1 MSPSPSYENL
11 PVTGISRLGVGA
23 TTDTGTG
30 LLLTI
35 DVGGSNTTGIG
46 STLFEVKE
54 FKVARSGY
62 GFKKGDKFKP
72 VGLVTDKSLSSPL
85 SEVEFTVNEVFTDSF
100 CSWNVGE
107 FDYIDDIANLQ
118 DGTRTVFPLNF
129 NDELVSFESKSGSSL
144 DMQSLLLI
152 FVNGVLQNPGESYI
166 FEGGTRFQFTEAPD
180 PEDDVAIFFYKGTNN
195 VDVTFVDVKESVKAG
210 DELQILRS
218 NTGATEEQNVRTI
231 SGITTADT
239 VETELYYAQGIDD
252 VNPKPV
258 RWIKQ
263 KSDKFVNGELITK
276 VRPLIEP
283 LVFPDARI
291 IKDVASGDSTIY
303 LDSINNFFSYDSPST
318 VSTLVIDNDITR
330 QSADLNAVVSAA
342 GTIQSI
348 TVTDG
353 GSGYV
358 GATTSISV
366 GIPTT
371 GITTFVK
378 GDGTVGTGETA
389 TATASITAGIITSI
403 TITNPGLGYTS
414 SSAPSVI
421 AAVPV
426 TPSETITGFSGSAG
440 FSGIVTGISVLS
452 SSTIK
457 FFLQKESGAF
467 TGLANGDPIHIFDTA
482 VGSGATSTIIA
493 SGAPVGV
500 GTSFFDNIYIISS
513 LSSTSNLGEFVA
525 GVKTDTSI
533 VGIAT
538 ENTICGRFSWGKLT
552 GGTRSSNP
560 LTLTVSGKTVNSGLS
575 TFPRVQRRAAGLR
588 ETGAIKDST

>member
-1 MSPSPSYENL
+1 
-11 PVTGISRLGVGA
+11 
-23 TTDTGTG
+23 
-30 LLLTI
+30 
-35 DVGGSNTTGIG
+35 
-46 STLFEVKE
+46 
-54 FKVARSGY
+54 
-62 GFKKGDKFKP
+62 
-72 VGLVTDKSLSSPL
+72 
-85 SEVEFTVNEVFTDSF
+85 
-100 CSWNVGE
+100 
-107 FDYIDDIANLQ
+107 
-118 DGTRTVFPLNF
+118 
-129 NDELVSFESKSGSSL
+129 
-144 DMQSLLLI
+144 MQSLLLI

-371 GITTFVK
+371 SCFVK
-378 GDGTVGTGETA
+378 DDGTVGAGETA

-403 TITNPGLGYTS
+403 TIINPGFGYTS
-414 SSAPSVI
+414 SSTPSVI
-421 AAVPV
+421 APVPV

-440 FSGIVTGISVLS
+440 FSGIITGISVLS